1 MHEKEKIELSSME
14 STAYWWIKIIK
25 NKVRELIIQGT
36 TEKEEIK
43 FVKIFYNYTE
53 VEWRNLYLGLVNYIT
68 EDVNNYVPIENM
80 GGTDTFNQDTDKN
93 GHDRINTELS
103 KIINCSIPDIR
114 LANNST
120 KDSVI
125 YTNMFG
131 AYVWYK
137 SGGVTKL
144 PTKYE
149 PCYILTGDEKEL
161 HFDNLL
167 ISTIAVLNELDR
179 NFHSVSLI
187 RERFCKEYKK
197 VNKSKESIKAIKGRF
212 NYSFDKACDKGII
225 LGSSWQDT
233 YFTNFRD
240 IDFVGLEQYMVLAEH
255 YANVI
260 LQKSKDTDG
269 VSYSK
274 KLKRNDNN
282 INK

>member
-1 MHEKEKIELSSME
+1 MQEKEKIELSSIE
-14 STAYWWIKIIK
+14 ATAYWWIKNIR
-25 NKVRELIIQGT
+25 NKVRELVIQDT
-36 TEKEEIK
+36 YDKDEIK
-43 FVKIFYNYTE
+43 FVEIFYHYTE

-68 EDVNNYVPIENM
+68 EDVNGYVPIENC
-80 GGTDTFNQDTDKN
+80 GTNAFNQNTDKN
-93 GHDRINTELS
+93 GHDKINTELS

-114 LANNST
+114 LASNSA

-131 AYVWYK
+131 AQVWYK

-179 NFHSVSLI
+179 NFHSLTLI
-187 RERFCKEYKK
+187 RQRFCKEYKK
-197 VNKSKESIKAIKGRF
+197 VNKPEESIKQIREMF

-225 LGSSWQDT
+225 LGRSWQDT

-240 IDFVGLEQYMVLAEH
+240 IDLVGLDKYMVLAEH
-255 YANVI
+255 YATII
-260 LQKSKDTDG
+260 LQKSKDSDG
-269 VSYSK
+269 FPYSK
-274 KLKRNDNN
+274 KLKKNN
-282 INK
+282 NT